1 MKIRRDDQVVVIRG
15 KDKGKKGRVMRVYP
29 KEQMLLVEK
38 INYRTV
44 YLRKSQE
51 NPKGGI
57 TKMEGKLH
65 LSNVKLLCPRS
76 GKPSRVGYTI
86 LADGT
91 KHRMVKAS
99 GEVL

>member
-1 MKIRRDDQVVVIRG
+1 MKIRRDDQIIVTRG

-57 TKMEGKLH
+57 TKVEGKLH
-65 LSNVKLLCPRS
+65 VSNVKLLCPRS
-76 GKPSRVGYTI
+76 GKSSRVGYTI

-91 KHRMVKAS
+91 KHRIVKAS

>member
-1 MKIRRDDQVVVIRG
+1 MKIRRDDQIIVMRG

-65 LSNVKLLCPRS
+65 ISNVKLLCPRS

-91 KHRMVKAS
+91 KHRIVKAS

>member
-1 MKIRRDDQVVVIRG
+1 MKIRKGDEVIVIKG
-15 KDKGKKGRVMRVYP
+15 KDSGKKGRVMRTFP
-29 KEQMLLVEK
+29 KESRLLVEK
-38 INYRTV
+38 INYQTV

-57 TKMEGKLH
+57 TKMESKLH
-65 LSNVKLLCPRS
+65 ISNVKLICPRS
-76 GKPSRVGYTI
+76 GKPSRVGYSI

-91 KHRMVKAS
+91 KHRIVKAS